1 MRESLTSTWVTLSN
15 EGETPHLG
23 WYRERASDI
32 KASRQTSLKCVS
44 EEVQEGRDNE
54 KKDK

>member
-1 MRESLTSTWVTLSN
+1 MTLSN
-15 EGETPHLG
+15 ECEDTL
-23 WYRERASDI
+23 YRERASDI

-44 EEVQEGRDNE
+44 EQVPEGRDNE